1 MDDAA
6 EPDDKEPEDS
16 LALLAEPADGLPS
29 PAPLQNKKD
38 DADEYS
44 PSIAPDLLGHG
55 LDRPDDDGPAPSH
68 AGHLL
73 IRLMLILM
81 MK

>member
-38 DADEYS
+38 DAD
-44 PSIAPDLLGHG
+44 
-55 LDRPDDDGPAPSH
+55 
-68 AGHLL
+68 
-73 IRLMLILM
+73 
-81 MK
+81 